1 MFNDFFYSVFA
12 KSSNTTEST
21 DNSDQT
27 CTLHDISISTTEI
40 FETLITLDLNKASGI
55 DNISPRVLKFSAL
68 PLSSPICHLFQQC
81 FVQSYLPQEWRTHC
95 VVPIYKSGDKTLVSN
110 YRPVSLLCSIP
121 KVLEKLFLRS
131 LITF

>member
-12 KSSNTTEST
+12 KSSNSNEST

-40 FETLITLDLNKASGI
+40 FETLITLDPNKASGI

-81 FVQSYLPQEWRTHC
+81 LFRVTYLR
-95 VVPIYKSGDKTLVSN
+95 SG
-110 YRPVSLLCSIP
+110 
-121 KVLEKLFLRS
+121 VLTVLFLFIN
-131 LITF
+131 LAIKH